1 MLPDIK
7 CEQCG
12 KTLKILSSIPR
23 SPSSK
28 VKSFNQYFFLCKC
41 KNIWQKLIVKKRA
54 KFYLYIMQLQN
65 HPSVS
70 QLGNPQP
77 LAASSIVHVHCAQMR
92 MFADQNKL
100 ANLGTLTDLLT
111 RVGVRNTLS
120 NTHLK
125 KKHRPKNWNP
135 LAWCS
140 NLNHSF
146 KLLTPLH

>member
-12 KTLKILSSIPR
+12 KTLKILSSTPR

-28 VKSFNQYFFLCKC
+28 VKSLNQYFFICKC

-65 HPSVS
+65 HSTLLAHSVS

-77 LAASSIVHVHCAQMR
+77 LAASSIVHVHCARMR

-111 RVGVRNTLS
+111 RVGARNTLS

-125 KKHRPKNWNP
+125 KKYRPKNWNP
-135 LAWCS
+135 LAFDWW
-140 NLNHSF
+140 L
-146 KLLTPLH
+146 KY